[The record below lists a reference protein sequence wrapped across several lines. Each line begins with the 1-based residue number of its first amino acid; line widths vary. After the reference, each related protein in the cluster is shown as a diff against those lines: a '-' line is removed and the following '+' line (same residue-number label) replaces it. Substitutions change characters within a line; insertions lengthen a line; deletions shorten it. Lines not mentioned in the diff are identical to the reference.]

1 MSLPAPNSSSR
12 RCLLASIG
20 LSLSA
25 LFAGGEANPLKADP
39 VADFYR
45 GKTLNVVSGFTPNGE
60 YDSYMR
66 LMGRHIGR
74 FVPGQPQ
81 VIASSMPG
89 AGTMILANHLYRVAP
104 SDGTM
109 IGMFAMQT
117 AVEPFLKGKAAV
129 FDPLKFQWIGSLT
142 KDDLFCGVAP
152 APGVPTTFEEL
163 MHKEALF
170 GGAGPTSEIHKST
183 AAVKHVLGAKIRLV
197 SGYSGMPAVKLA
209 MQRGEV
215 NGVCGLGAAALRR
228 QHGPELADGRLK
240 LLLQISGE
248 PTTEFGK
255 VPIVFDFARTDE
267 QRDLAKFFF
276 RTLMLAKP
284 IAVAPDVP
292 KERVAALRAAFDA
305 VVIDTT
311 FLAEAKSL
319 NMIIDPLSATALTA
333 EFQSLAKHPDSFFD
347 KVRAA
352 QE

>member
-1 MSLPAPNSSSR
+1 MTTTLPAPARHRSSCPSLALGLTA
-12 RCLLASIG
+12 LLVAG
-20 LSLSA
+20 TATSLR
-25 LFAGGEANPLKADP
+25 ADP

-45 GKTLNVVSGFTPNGE
+45 GRTLNVVSGFTPNGE

-74 FVPGQPQ
+74 YVPGQPQ
-81 VIASSMPG
+81 VVASSMPG
-89 AGTMILANHLYRVAP
+89 AGTMILANHLYRIAP

-109 IGMFAMQT
+109 VGMFAMQT
-117 AVEPFLKGKAAV
+117 AVEPFLKGKAAA
-129 FDPLKFQWIGSLT
+129 FDPLRFQWIGSLT
-142 KDDLFCGVAP
+142 KDDLFCGIVP

-197 SGYSGMPAVKLA
+197 SGYSGMPDVKLA

-228 QHGPELADGRLK
+228 QHGPELASGRLK

-248 PTTEFGK
+248 PNTEFGK
-255 VPIVFDFARTDE
+255 VPIVFDLTRTDE
-267 QRDLAKFFF
+267 QRELASFFF

-284 IAVAPDVP
+284 IAMAPDVP
-292 KERVAALRAAFDA
+292 KDRVAALRVAFDA
-305 VVIDTT
+305 VVKDSA

-319 NMIIDPLSATALTA
+319 NMIVDPLPGSTLTA
-333 EFQSLAKHPDSFFD
+333 EFERLSKHPAAFFD
-347 KVRAA
+347 KVLAA
-352 QE
+352 SE

>member
-1 MSLPAPNSSSR
+1 MRNTESSKQRRFPLWEGPAI
-12 RCLLASIG
+12 CALLAVCTAT
-20 LSLSA
+20 A
-25 LFAGGEANPLKADP
+25 LRADP

-45 GKTLNVVSGFTPNGE
+45 GRTLNVVSGFTPNGE

-81 VIASSMPG
+81 VVASSMPG
-89 AGTMILANHLYRVAP
+89 AGTMILANHLYRIAP

-109 IGMFAMQT
+109 VGMFAMQT

-142 KDDLFCGVAP
+142 KDDLFCGVVP
-152 APGVPTTFEEL
+152 APGVPSTFEEL
-163 MHKEALF
+163 LQKEALF

-183 AAVKHVLGAKIRLV
+183 AAVKNVLGAKIRLV
-197 SGYSGMPAVKLA
+197 SGYTGMPDVKLA

-228 QHGPELADGRLK
+228 QHGPELASGRLK
-240 LLLQISGE
+240 LILQISGA
-248 PTTEFGK
+248 PSAEFGK
-255 VPIVFDFARTDE
+255 VPIVFDLVRNDE
-267 QRDLAKFFF
+267 QRDLASFFF

-284 IAVAPDVP
+284 IAVAPGVP
-292 KERVAALRAAFDA
+292 GERVAALRAAFEA
-305 VVIDTT
+305 VIKDSA

-319 NMIIDPLSATALTA
+319 NMIIDPVSASALTA
-333 EFQSLAKHPDSFFD
+333 EFENLTKHPDTFFD
-347 KVRAA
+347 KVRVA

>member
-1 MSLPAPNSSSR
+1 MPMYLPATSGTVEWLAR
-12 RCLLASIG
+12 GLAALLVAGSATT
-20 LSLSA
+20 SL
-25 LFAGGEANPLKADP
+25 ADP

-45 GKTLNVVSGFTPNGE
+45 GRTLSVVSGFTPNGE

-66 LMGRHIGR
+66 LMGRHISR
-74 FVPGQPQ
+74 FIPGQPQ
-81 VIASSMPG
+81 VVASSMPG
-89 AGTMILANHLYRVAP
+89 AGTMILANHLYRIAP

-142 KDDLFCGVAP
+142 KDDLFCGVVP
-152 APGVPTTFEEL
+152 GPGVPTTFEEL
-163 MHKEALF
+163 MQKETLF

-183 AAVKHVLGAKIRLV
+183 AAVKNVLGAKIRLV
-197 SGYSGMPAVKLA
+197 SGYTGMPDVKLA
-209 MQRGEV
+209 LQRGEV

-228 QHGPELADGRLK
+228 QHMPELASGRLK

-248 PTTEFGK
+248 PNAQFGK
-255 VPIVFDFARTDE
+255 VPIVFDLARNDE
-267 QRDLAKFFF
+267 QRDLVSFFF

-284 IAVAPDVP
+284 IAVAPGVP
-292 KERVAALRAAFDA
+292 AERVAALRAAFDA
-305 VVIDTT
+305 VIKDSA

-319 NMIIDPLSATALTA
+319 NMIIDPVPASALIA
-333 EFQSLAKHPDSFFD
+333 EFQRLAKHPDTFFD

>member
-1 MSLPAPNSSSR
+1 MTKARQQSIVRRRTLGWGARGLSAMLAIGIATSSR
-12 RCLLASIG
+12 
-20 LSLSA
+20 
-25 LFAGGEANPLKADP
+25 ADP

-81 VIASSMPG
+81 VVASSMTG
-89 AGTMILANHLYRVAP
+89 AGTMIMANHLYRIAP

-109 IGMFAMQT
+109 VGMFAMQT
-117 AVEPFLKGKAAV
+117 AVEPFLKGKAAA

-142 KDDLFCGVAP
+142 KDDLFCGVVP
-152 APGVPTTFEEL
+152 APGVPTSFEEL
-163 MHKEALF
+163 MQKEALF

-183 AAVKHVLGAKIRLV
+183 AAVKNVLGAQIRIV
-197 SGYSGMPAVKLA
+197 SGYTGMPAVKLA

-228 QHGPELADGRLK
+228 QHMPELASGRLK
-240 LLLQISGE
+240 LLLQISGT
-248 PTTEFGK
+248 PNAEFGK
-255 VPIVFDFARTDE
+255 VPIVFDLARTDE
-267 QRDLAKFFF
+267 QRDLASFFF

-284 IAVAPDVP
+284 IAMGPGVP
-292 KERVAALRAAFDA
+292 AERVAAVRAAFDA
-305 VVIDTT
+305 VIKDVA

-319 NMIIDPLSATALTA
+319 NMIIDPLPASALTA
-333 EFQSLAKHPDSFFD
+333 EFERLAKHSPAFFD
-347 KVRAA
+347 KVRIA

>member
-1 MSLPAPNSSSR
+1 MTMSLQW
-12 RCLLASIG
+12 LARG
-20 LSLSA
+20 LSA
-25 LFAGGEANPLKADP
+25 LLITGAATSLRADP

-45 GKTLNVVSGFTPNGE
+45 GKTLSVVSGFTPNGE

-81 VIASSMPG
+81 VVASSMPG

-104 SDGTM
+104 SDGTFV
-109 IGMFAMQT
+109 GMFAMQT
-117 AVEPFLKGKAAV
+117 AVEPFLKGKAAT

-142 KDDLFCGVAP
+142 KDDLFCGVVP

-183 AAVKHVLGAKIRLV
+183 AAVKNVLGARIRLV

-215 NGVCGLGAAALRR
+215 HGVCGLGAAALRR
-228 QHGPELADGRLK
+228 QHMPDLASGKLK
-240 LLLQISGE
+240 LLVQISGT
-248 PTTEFGK
+248 PNAEFGK
-255 VPIVFDFARTDE
+255 VPIVFDLVRNDE
-267 QRDLAKFFF
+267 QRDLASFFF

-284 IAVAPDVP
+284 IAVAPGVP
-292 KERVAALRAAFDA
+292 AERVAALRAAFDA
-305 VVIDTT
+305 VVKDSA

-319 NMIIDPLSATALTA
+319 NMIIDPLSASALTA
-333 EFQSLAKHPDSFFD
+333 EFQRLSKHPDAFFD
-347 KVRAA
+347 KVRVA